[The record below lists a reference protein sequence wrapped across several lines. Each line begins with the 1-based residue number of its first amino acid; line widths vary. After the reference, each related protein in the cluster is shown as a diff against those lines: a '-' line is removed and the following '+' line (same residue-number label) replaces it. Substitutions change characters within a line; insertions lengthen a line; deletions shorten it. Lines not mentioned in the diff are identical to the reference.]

1 VSTRRK
7 RAATEPTGMERR
19 EFIKMSVTASGGLLL
34 GFYVPGAAKL
44 ASSGPSA
51 NVFVPNAFV
60 RIGTDERVTVIVN
73 HSEMGQGVYTSLPM
87 LLAEELDADW
97 TKVSFESAPVDP
109 KYNHPAF
116 GMQMTGGSS
125 SVWSGL
131 EQFRQAGAAARAML
145 LAAAAQQWNVDATVC
160 RTESGTVFNGST
172 RKLTYGQ
179 LVGAAAKQTPP
190 SQVQLKDPKTFK
202 LIGKP
207 IKRLDTP
214 EKLNG
219 SAVFG
224 IDVKLPGMVT
234 AVIARPPIFG
244 ATMKSFDDSRAR
256 SMPGV
261 RKIVA
266 VPAGVAVI
274 ADSFWQAKMARE
286 ALRVDWDEGSMRA
299 FSTTQMMEEF
309 RGRAKSPGKTVRNDG
324 DAASAL
330 ANAAKKI
337 EAVYEVPYL
346 SHLMMEPLNCT
357 VDLRPD
363 SCEVW
368 TGSQF
373 QTIDRANAAKVAG
386 LPNEKVQLHTTL
398 LGGGFG
404 RRANPQSDF
413 VVEAV
418 HVAKAAGAPVKV
430 IWTREDDMAGGWY
443 RPAFL
448 HAIEGG
454 VDATGNP
461 VSWSSRLV
469 GQSIM
474 AGTPFEGMMMKGKE
488 YDPASVEGV
497 DDLPYAIPNL
507 RVESHRADINVPVQW
522 LRSVG
527 HSHTAFA
534 TECFI
539 DELAGLA
546 GKDPYQFRREL
557 LSKQPRHLGV
567 LDLAAQKARWDK
579 PLPKGVGRGI
589 AVHFAFGSYAANVAE
604 VSVTDG
610 KVRLHRIVC
619 AIDCGQYVNPGI
631 IAAQTEGGAIFGAS
645 AALFQELT
653 FENGRLQQTN
663 FHTFPVMRMNECP
676 EIETHIVESTEKSG
690 GVGEPGVPCAAPAIA
705 NAIFAVTG
713 RRIRRLPIR
722 LAETE
727 AV

>member
-1 VSTRRK
+1 MNGLNANSVSKRSGVQRRDFLK
-7 RAATEPTGMERR
+7 V
-19 EFIKMSVTASGGLLL
+19 SVAASGGLLI
-34 GFYVPGAAKL
+34 GFQFPGISRL
-44 ASSGPSA
+44 ASAQAYAST
-51 NVFVPNAFV
+51 FMPNAFV
-60 RIGTDERVTVIVN
+60 RIGTDERITVIVN

-87 LLAEELDADW
+87 LLADELDADW
-97 TKVSFESAPVDP
+97 TKVGYESAPVDP

-116 GMQMTGGSS
+116 GMQITGGSS

-145 LAAAAQQWNVDATVC
+145 VAAAAQQWNVDAASC
-160 RTESGTVFNGST
+160 RTESGAVFNGSN

-179 LVGAAAKQTPP
+179 LVGAASKLTPP
-190 SQVQLKDPKTFK
+190 EHVQLKDPKTFK

-214 EKLNG
+214 VKLNG
-219 SAVFG
+219 AAVFG
-224 IDVKLPGMVT
+224 IDVKLPGMLT
-234 AVIARPPIFG
+234 ATIARPPIFG
-244 ATMKSFDDSRAR
+244 AKMKSFDDSRAR

-274 ADSFWQAKMARE
+274 ADTFWQAKMARE
-286 ALRVDWDEGSMRA
+286 ALQVDWDEGSMQN
-299 FSTTQMMEEF
+299 FSTSQMMQEF
-309 RGRAKSPGKTVRNDG
+309 RERAKSTGTSVRKDG
-324 DAASAL
+324 DAAGAL
-330 ANAAKKI
+330 ANAAKRI
-337 EAVYEVPYL
+337 EAVYEVPFL

-373 QTIDRANAAKVAG
+373 QTVDRANAAKAAG
-386 LPNEKVQLHTTL
+386 LPNEKVQLHTTF

-418 HVAKAAGAPVKV
+418 HIAKAAGVPVKV
-430 IWTREDDMAGGWY
+430 IWTREDDMRGGWY

-454 VDATGNP
+454 IDASGNA
-461 VSWSSRLV
+461 VSWRSRLV

-474 AGTPFEGMMMKGKE
+474 TGTPFAAMFMKGN
-488 YDPASVEGV
+488 YDPSSVEGV

-507 RVESHRADINVPVQW
+507 TVESHQAEINVPVQW

-534 TECFI
+534 VECFV
-539 DELAGLA
+539 DELAALA
-546 GKDPYQFRREL
+546 QKDPYQFRRQL
-557 LSKQPRHLGV
+557 LLKQPRHLGV
-567 LDLAAQKARWDK
+567 LDLVAQKAGWDK
-579 PLPKGVGRGI
+579 PLPKGMGRGI
-589 AVHFAFGSYAANVAE
+589 AVHFAFGSYSAHVAE

-610 KVRLHRIVC
+610 KVRVHRMVC

-653 FENGRLQQTN
+653 FESGRLQQTN
-663 FHTFPVMRMNECP
+663 FNTFPVMRMNECP
-676 EIETHIVESTEKSG
+676 EIETHIVESNEKAG
-690 GVGEPGVPCAAPAIA
+690 GIGEPGVPCAAPAIA

-713 RRIRRLPIR
+713 KRIRRLPIR
-722 LAETE
+722 MTE
-727 AV
+727 AI